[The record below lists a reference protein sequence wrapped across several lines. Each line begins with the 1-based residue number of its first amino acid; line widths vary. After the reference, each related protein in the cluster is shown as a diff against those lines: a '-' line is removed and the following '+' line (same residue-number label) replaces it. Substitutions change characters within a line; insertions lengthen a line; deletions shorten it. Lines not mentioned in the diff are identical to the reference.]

1 MKRKCLYSILLIL
14 SMLCTCLTGAVA
26 EEQRKIF
33 TDGDYQYAVLDDV
46 SVEIVKY
53 NGKAKKLTIPDMLD
67 GKEVIALDNHAF
79 SNFHQN
85 KTRSG
90 WQLSVH
96 RLMLLLV

>member
-1 MKRKCLYSILLIL
+1 MNRKCLYSILLIL

-79 SNFHQN
+79 SAC
-85 KTRSG
+85 S
-90 WQLSVH
+90 S
-96 RLMLLLV
+96 LLLSHIHISEPS

>member
-46 SVEIVKY
+46 SVEIVNVY
-53 NGKAKKLTIPDMLD
+53 
-67 GKEVIALDNHAF
+67 
-79 SNFHQN
+79 
-85 KTRSG
+85 
-90 WQLSVH
+90 
-96 RLMLLLV
+96 